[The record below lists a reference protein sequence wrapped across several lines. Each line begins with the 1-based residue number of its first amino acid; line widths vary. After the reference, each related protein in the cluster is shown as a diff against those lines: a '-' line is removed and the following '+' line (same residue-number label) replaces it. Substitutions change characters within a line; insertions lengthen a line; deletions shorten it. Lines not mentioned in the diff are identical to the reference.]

1 MTIYMVWSLET
12 GIIWVVMLVL
22 KLEAYFWLRGAGLTE
37 EQRSLS
43 TATNRPPHDK
53 VTNIEH
59 ICFSHSKKF
68 KAPRLGAATLGKKN
82 TFVWE
87 YNCIWDWTAKNQQ
100 QTPVGRLWLRSS
112 SASML
117 LNPLSTQ
124 CQGKVLNPSW
134 GLAADSCYKLRGVAL
149 RSLNESP
156 ADTGSFI

>member
-1 MTIYMVWSLET
+1 M
-12 GIIWVVMLVL
+12 
-22 KLEAYFWLRGAGLTE
+22 TE
-37 EQRSLS
+37 EPRSLS
-43 TATNRPPHDK
+43 TPTYRPPHDK

-59 ICFSHSKKF
+59 ICFSHFSQKKF
-68 KAPRLGAATLGKKN
+68 KAPRLGAAMLGNKN

-112 SASML
+112 SASVL

-124 CQGKVLNPSW
+124 CQGKVLNPSR
-134 GLAADSCYKLRGVAL
+134 GLATDPCYKLRGVEL